1 MSDLQST
8 MLLKQ
13 LIAFDTTSYKSNL
26 ELIYFVKQLLEDHG
40 IEVRLQFNPEKSKA
54 CLFASIGPKDV
65 SGILLSGHTDVVPV
79 EGQDW
84 HSDPFVAL
92 EKDGKIYGRGCA
104 DMKGFIACALNVML
118 HASTQILCK
127 PLHLCL
133 SYDEEIG
140 CIGVR
145 EILQHL
151 SEYMIPPIY
160 CVIGEPTLM
169 QIATGHKGKAV
180 FKAICTGQE
189 GHSAL
194 APQFTNAIHVA
205 NALIHS
211 IVDTQQHIARAGEQD
226 SDYDVPYSTLH
237 IGKIEGGKALNIVPN
252 ECIVDYEIRN
262 IAQDSSDQ
270 IQEKIQQHPALDR
283 FKKFVHIEEVNQYPG
298 LLPSPTVQAVKFMQ
312 SLLPENTQTGKISFG
327 TEGGLFANQLHCP
340 VLVCGPGSI
349 TVAHKPDEFVEI
361 NQLIQCDVFLHKL
374 LQSLQ

>member
-1 MSDLQST
+1 M
-8 MLLKQ
+8 
-13 LIAFDTTSYKSNL
+13 
-26 ELIYFVKQLLEDHG
+26 
-40 IEVRLQFNPEKSKA
+40 
-54 CLFASIGPKDV
+54 
-65 SGILLSGHTDVVPV
+65 
-79 EGQDW
+79 
-84 HSDPFVAL
+84 
-92 EKDGKIYGRGCA
+92 
-104 DMKGFIACALNVML
+104 
-118 HASTQILCK
+118 
-127 PLHLCL
+127 
-133 SYDEEIG
+133 
-140 CIGVR
+140 
-145 EILQHL
+145 
-151 SEYMIPPIY
+151 
-160 CVIGEPTLM
+160 
-169 QIATGHKGKAV
+169 
-180 FKAICTGQE
+180 
-189 GHSAL
+189 
-194 APQFTNAIHVA
+194 A

-298 LLPSPTVQAVKFMQ
+298 LLTSPTVQAVKFMQ